1 VKAGE
6 GRQEV
11 RPLTRVRVRLL
22 LLGLCTSLAVTAVAS
37 RLAYLTIVA
46 KEEYESR
53 GLVQYQQRLKV
64 DARRGTIHDRNGRA
78 LAESVEVDSLYAV
91 PSAFTPERAQ
101 EVAGPIARCLGIP
114 RRRALTRISGRKD
127 FVWLERKASPEATRC
142 VEALNV
148 GGVHSVEESRRF
160 YPKRRLAS
168 QVLGYVGIDNA
179 GMGGVEYALEQRIKG
194 EPGSRVIWSDA
205 LKRRAGTR
213 VEKRPIPGESVY
225 LTLDENLQYIAET
238 ELSAAVRESRSRSGI
253 AIVMR
258 PHTGEILAMASF
270 PSFNPNRFNDS
281 PESHRRNR
289 SVTDVYEPG
298 STFKIIAA
306 AAALEEGVTAED
318 ERIDCGQGGI
328 RIADRYI
335 RDHKP
340 FDVLTFR
347 DVVTH
352 SSNVG
357 MIRIGQR
364 LGKTRL
370 DQYVRAFGFGE
381 PTGVELPA
389 ESRGI
394 LRPAE
399 RWGPVTSA
407 SITFGQEVSVTPL
420 QMVVAANVIATS
432 GYLMRPRLVLAF
444 GGSDGTILPAL
455 SPEPVR
461 RVVSETT
468 ARRMTDILIEVVE
481 KGTGK
486 TAALPG
492 YRVAGKTGTAQKA
505 IPGGYS
511 KTDFIASFVGF
522 APAYRPEVTALVI
535 LDSPDGDHSGSRAAA
550 VFARIVERSLGQLGV
565 PRDEEEVARFAK
577 VWPQTEPI
585 LSMKPSGATEAT
597 AALRDASWS
606 RPASAGAP
614 EVLGLSARDALARFV
629 AFGLVPRIEG
639 TGFVVE
645 QSPAA
650 GLPLE
655 PGIEARLI
663 LSHIATATPGPSAPS
678 MAPREAPGAIRVAG
692 VSRPAFAP
700 GASARPAE
708 ATRRRPAIREA
719 SEEFR

>member
-1 VKAGE
+1 
-6 GRQEV
+6 
-11 RPLTRVRVRLL
+11 LTRVRVRLL
-22 LLGLCTSLAVTAVAS
+22 LLGLSTSLGVAAVAL
-37 RLAYLTIVA
+37 RLSYLTIVA

-53 GLVQYQQRLKV
+53 GLVQYQQRLKL

-101 EVAGPIARCLGIP
+101 EAAGAIARCLGIP
-114 RRRALTRISGRKD
+114 RRRVLTRLQGEKD
-127 FVWLERKASPEATRC
+127 FAWLERKASPEATRC

-148 GGVHSVEESRRF
+148 SGVHSVEESRRF
-160 YPKRRLAS
+160 YPKRWLAS
-168 QVLGYVGIDNA
+168 QVLGYVGIDNE
-179 GMGGVEYALEQRIKG
+179 GMGGVEYALEARIKG

-213 VEKRPIPGESVY
+213 VEKRSIPGESVY

-238 ELSAAVRESRSRSGI
+238 ELATAVRESRSRSGI

-258 PHTGEILAMASF
+258 PSTGELLAMASF
-270 PSFNPNRFNDS
+270 PSFNPNRFGDA

-298 STFKIIAA
+298 STFKMVAA
-306 AAALEEGVTAED
+306 AAALEEGVTTED

-335 RDHKP
+335 RDHRL

-347 DVVTH
+347 EVVSL

-364 LGKTRL
+364 LGKSRL
-370 DQYVRAFGFGE
+370 EAYVRAFGFGE
-381 PTGVELPA
+381 TTGVELPA

-407 SITFGQEVSVTPL
+407 SIVFGQEVSVTPL
-420 QMVVAANVIATS
+420 QMVSAANVFATS
-432 GYLMRPRLVLAF
+432 GYLMRPRLVLGF
-444 GGSDGTILPAL
+444 SGSDGALVPAL

-461 RVVSETT
+461 RVVSEAT
-468 ARRMTDILIEVVE
+468 ARRMTEILVEVVE
-481 KGTGK
+481 KGTGR
-486 TAALPG
+486 TAALRG

-505 IPGGYS
+505 VPGGYS
-511 KTDFIASFVGF
+511 KTDFIASFAGF
-522 APAYRPEVTALVI
+522 APAYRPELTALVI
-535 LDSPDGDHSGSRAAA
+535 LDSPEGDHSGSRAAA
-550 VFARIVERSLGQLGV
+550 VFARIVERSLVHLGV
-565 PRDEEEVARFAK
+565 PRDEEEVVRFAK
-577 VWPQTEPI
+577 VWPQTGPI
-585 LSMKPSGATEAT
+585 LPSRASGAG
-597 AALRDASWS
+597 ALRDVAWPAEAS
-606 RPASAGAP
+606 PGAP

-629 AFGLVPRIEG
+629 ASGLVPEMEG
-639 TGFVVE
+639 TGFVIE

-650 GLPLE
+650 GGWLE

-663 LSHIATATPGPSAPS
+663 LRPIPPDAPGRPAPSA
-678 MAPREAPGAIRVAG
+678 APRKVPATIRVAG

-700 GASARPAE
+700 GASARLAE
-708 ATRRRPAIREA
+708 ASRRRPAIREV

>member
-1 VKAGE
+1 MKAGE
-6 GRQEV
+6 EV

-22 LLGLCTSLAVTAVAS
+22 LLGLSTSLAVAAVAL
-37 RLAYLTIVA
+37 RLSYLTIVA

-53 GLVQYQQRLKV
+53 GLVQYQQRLKL

-78 LAESVEVDSLYAV
+78 LAESVEVDSLYTV

-114 RRRALTRISGRKD
+114 RRRVLTRLLGEKD

-148 GGVHSVEESRRF
+148 GGVHSVAESRRF

-168 QVLGYVGIDNA
+168 HVLGYVGMDNE
-179 GMGGVEYALEQRIKG
+179 GLGGVEYALEASIKG
-194 EPGSRVIWSDA
+194 EPGSRIIWTDA

-213 VEKRPIPGESVY
+213 VEKESIPGRSLY

-258 PHTGEILAMASF
+258 PSTGELLAMASF
-270 PSFNPNRFNDS
+270 PNFNPNRFGEAPQS
-281 PESHRRNR
+281 ALRNR

-298 STFKIIAA
+298 STFKLVVA
-306 AAALEEGVTAED
+306 AAALEEGVTSED

-328 RIADRYI
+328 RIADRTI
-335 RDHKP
+335 RDHRP

-347 DVVTH
+347 EVVSR

-364 LGKTRL
+364 LGKSRL
-370 DQYVRAFGFGE
+370 EAYVKAFGFGE

-394 LRPAE
+394 LRSAE

-407 SITFGQEVSVTPL
+407 SISFGQEVSVTPL
-420 QMVVAANVIATS
+420 QMVAAANVIATS
-432 GYLMRPRLVLAF
+432 GYLMRPRLVLGFSEINGEVA
-444 GGSDGTILPAL
+444 PAL

-461 RVVSETT
+461 RVVSEAT
-468 ARRMTDILIEVVE
+468 ARRMTDVLVEVVE
-481 KGTGK
+481 TGTGK
-486 TAALPG
+486 NAALPG
-492 YRVAGKTGTAQKA
+492 YKVAGKTGTAQKA
-505 IPGGYS
+505 VPGGYS

-522 APAYRPEVTALVI
+522 APADRPELTALVI
-535 LDSPDGDHSGSRAAA
+535 LDSPEGDHSGSRAAA
-550 VFARIVERSLGQLGV
+550 VFARIVERSLVYLGV
-565 PRDEEEVARFAK
+565 PRDEEDVARFAK
-577 VWPQTEPI
+577 VWPQTRPI
-585 LSMKPSGATEAT
+585 LLSGG
-597 AALRDASWS
+597 AALRDATWS
-606 RPASAGAP
+606 RPSPPGAP
-614 EVLGLSARDALARFV
+614 DVLGLSARDALARFV
-629 AFGLVPRIEG
+629 ASGLLPEMEG

-650 GLPLE
+650 GAWLE
-655 PGIEARLI
+655 PGIDVRLVLGQRPEAAAPLEP
-663 LSHIATATPGPSAPS
+663 SPPPGGP
-678 MAPREAPGAIRVAG
+678 EGVRVA
-692 VSRPAFAP
+692 RN
-700 GASARPAE
+700 ARS
-708 ATRRRPAIREA
+708 AIREV